1 MPESLNDIQR
11 KFLDSVEDL
20 CEEISQILISDMD
33 SSDQT
38 AQIRRLSKE
47 AGIWSFHHP
56 ADLGGRPQPSLVEL
70 VLLHETLASRNWTR
84 LAGVIGPSPGLLANV
99 EEPLRSNYLKPLL
112 AGEKRAA
119 FGFTEP
125 DDAEKHTYGTIEGDN
140 LSVNGQKSYVTGGA
154 TADFIN
160 TLVQIEDHGPSM
172 VVIDRSAK
180 GVNVQESFGSSD
192 GSSHVYITF
201 QDVCVPVAHVV
212 GKPGRGLPSAMG
224 QITDT
229 RMILAAQSCGLA
241 RWVVDYVANHIQA
254 PHRSGSPL
262 ATREGVR
269 LRFSDMR
276 IKTYAMRS
284 MVFRTARLGDLG
296 ENVINEVIA
305 CKVFA
310 TEEIGNIVDTA
321 IQLVGGNALRTGHPL
336 DDIQRLVRSW
346 RLAEGASDIL
356 RLNLSRGFLDLGKG
370 RL

>member
-1 MPESLNDIQR
+1 MPESLNANQR
-11 KFLDSVEDL
+11 QFLDSVVEL
-20 CEEISQILISDMD
+20 CEEISQVLESELD
-33 SSDQT
+33 SSDRT
-38 AQIRRLSKE
+38 NQIRKLSKE

-56 ADLGGRPQPSLVEL
+56 VDLGGRPQPSLVEL
-70 VLLHETLASRNWTR
+70 VLLHESLASRNWTR
-84 LAGVIGPSPGLLANV
+84 LPGVMGPSPGMLANV
-99 EEPLRSNYLKPLL
+99 DEPLRSSHLKPLL

-125 DDAEKHTYGTIEGDN
+125 DNTDRHTYGTIEGE
-140 LSVNGQKSYVTGGA
+140 LLRVNGQKSYVTGGD

-160 TLVQIEDHGPSM
+160 TLVQIDDHGPSM
-172 VVIDRSAK
+172 VVIDRLAK
-180 GVNVQESFGSSD
+180 GVDVQESFGSSD

-201 QDVCVPVAHVV
+201 QDVCVPVEHVV

-229 RMILAAQSCGLA
+229 RMVLAAQSCGLA
-241 RWVVDYVANHIQA
+241 KWVVDYVANHIQA

-262 ATREGVR
+262 GTREGVR

-284 MVFRTARLGDLG
+284 MVYRTARLGDLG

-310 TEEIGNIVDTA
+310 TEEIGKVIDTA

-356 RLNLSRGFLDLGKG
+356 RLNLARGFLDLKKG

>member
-1 MPESLNDIQR
+1 MPESLNASQLQ
-11 KFLDSVEDL
+11 FLKTVEGL
-20 CEEISQILISDMD
+20 CEEISRVLDSKLD
-33 SSDQT
+33 SSAQT
-38 AQIRRLSKE
+38 EQIRRLSQKT
-47 AGIWSFHHP
+47 GIWSFHHP

-70 VLLHETLASRNWTR
+70 VLLHESLAARNWCR
-84 LAGVIGPSPGLLANV
+84 LPGVIGPSPGLLANV
-99 EEPLRSNYLKPLL
+99 EEPLRSHYLKPLL

-125 DDAEKHTYGTIEGDN
+125 DNAKRVTYGTIVGES
-140 LSVNGQKSYVTGGA
+140 LRINGQKSYVTGGD

-160 TLVQIEDHGPSM
+160 TLVHIEDHGPSM
-172 VVIDRSAK
+172 VVVDRAAQ

-201 QDVCVPVAHVV
+201 QDVCVPLAHVV
-212 GKPGRGLPSAMG
+212 GKPGRGLPRAMG

-241 RWVVDYVANHIQA
+241 RWVVDFVANHIQA

-284 MVFRTARLGDLG
+284 VLFRTARLGDLG

-310 TEEIGNIVDTA
+310 TEGIGEIVDTA

-336 DDIQRLVRSW
+336 DETQRLVRSW
-346 RLAEGASDIL
+346 RLAEGASDVL
-356 RLNLSRGFLDLGKG
+356 RLNLARGFLDLDKG

>member
-1 MPESLNDIQR
+1 MPEALTVSQLQFLTAVDGMCTEIAR
-11 KFLDSVEDL
+11 VLDSEL
-20 CEEISQILISDMD
+20 EPNA
-33 SSDQT
+33 QT
-38 AQIRRLSKE
+38 EQIRQLSQK

-56 ADLGGRPQPSLVEL
+56 TDLGGRSQPCLVEL
-70 VLLHETLASRNWTR
+70 ALLHETLASRNWMR
-84 LAGVIGPSPGLLANV
+84 LPGVIGPSPGLLAKV
-99 EEPLRSNYLKPLL
+99 EEPLRSTHLKPLL
-112 AGEKRAA
+112 AGQKRAA

-125 DDAEKHTYGTIEGDN
+125 DHAEKPTYGTIEGET
-140 LSVNGQKSYVTGGA
+140 LHVNGQKSYVTGGD

-172 VVIDRSAK
+172 VVIDRSAP

-201 QDVCVPVAHVV
+201 EDVCVPVTNVV
-212 GKPGRGLPSAMG
+212 GKPGRGLPRAME
-224 QITDT
+224 QITNT
-229 RMILAAQSCGLA
+229 RMVLAAQSCGLA
-241 RWVVDYVANHIQA
+241 SWVVDYVANHIRA

-276 IKTYAMRS
+276 IKAYAMRS
-284 MVFRTARLGDLG
+284 VLFRTARLGDLG

-305 CKVFA
+305 CKVLA
-310 TEEIGNIVDTA
+310 TEGIGEIVDIA

-336 DDIQRLVRSW
+336 DDIQRLVRAW

-356 RLNLSRGFLDLGKG
+356 RLNLARGFLDLDKG